1 MFSQGSLNLKRDAL
15 EIPSILGSL
24 MRLVNATYK
33 LTPDPIL
40 KIHTFNNN
48 KLIEEKDPI
57 QRYFISR
64 NKLYSTIKHS
74 LLFYI
79 LLKIISRKRLL
90 IRVTSQYISQTQI
103 QTKSKFNLTLRFSI
117 IIIIERSILQ
127 RIDFYD
133 PRRVRRRRLLGRET
147 SR

>member
-1 MFSQGSLNLKRDAL
+1 
-15 EIPSILGSL
+15 

-64 NKLYSTIKHS
+64 NNKLYINKLYSTIKRS

-79 LLKIISRKRLL
+79 LLKIISGKRLL
-90 IRVTSQYISQTQI
+90 IRVTPQYISQTQI